1 MTIKAYTKDSL
12 SADRRERL
20 EGVAGWEWD
29 PYAEDWDEG
38 FAQLTAYVQAE
49 GHAIVPNK
57 YCTADGVRLGAWVDN
72 QRSRK
77 DSMSAER
84 RQRLESLAGWVWV
97 LPARPSKPAR
107 KQP

>member
-38 FAQLTAYVQAE
+38 FAQLTAYVQAV
-49 GHAIVPNK
+49 GHARVPTR
-57 YCTADGVRLGAWVDN
+57 YRTVEGYPLGKWISS
-72 QRSRK
+72 QRK
-77 DSMSAER
+77 MKK
-84 RQRLESLAGWVWV
+84 RLEELKGWAWDAAH
-97 LPARPSKPAR
+97 PRH
-107 KQP
+107 